1 MGIAGVLSNYQ
12 AEDGAGPMIAEQLAM
27 NPFAVVIQSDAI
39 KGTNGGVRALAT
51 AMLPL
56 HCSAITIVLE
66 FVCLQHGMVC
76 IHTFYED
83 LYKRMWVRAEIAPQ
97 PLALLLL
104 IPVVTCVSRAVRPRG
119 EQLCLPSL
127 LVCAVV

>member
-1 MGIAGVLSNYQ
+1 MRAMTWYGIAGVFSNYQ

-39 KGTNGGVRALAT
+39 KGTNGGVRALCTFITTQPCYHCMAQHQLLPSATYAT
-51 AMLPL
+51 AYLR
-56 HCSAITIVLE
+56 

-83 LYKRMWVRAEIAPQ
+83 LYKRMWVRAKIAPQ
-97 PLALLLL
+97 PLALMLL
-104 IPVVTCVSRAVRPRG
+104 IPAVS
-119 EQLCLPSL
+119 
-127 LVCAVV
+127 